1 MNLLLLGSSCRSRR
15 RAAVLAGE
23 LRARHVPVQFS
34 SYVARLQIF
43 LRSSILI
50 FPLHPALLSYSIRYA
65 NMAIKLEVLPLLLLS
80 VGAAVVAQIFGE
92 YPAGPVFA
100 GTFGVGLMVYLVYW
114 TYIYPFH
121 VSPLR
126 KVPTVPGFPLWGQF
140 FTIIKHEIGV
150 PNREWHLK
158 YGPIIRYFFPFGAER
173 LSIADDDALNHMC
186 IKNPYNYPKP
196 DRAKQWMVRIL
207 GEGVLLAEGNPH
219 KQQRKALSPG
229 FSTQSIK
236 ALTPVFWRKSLLL
249 SKLWERDMLIEKT
262 RTKTIE
268 ILEWLNRT
276 TLDIIGEA
284 GFGADLDSL
293 EHPETPIREAYR
305 LVFAFDISSRLLHG
319 LAAFIPQTKYLPA
332 KMNRDILQSRNIII
346 SKANDIVRQKHQKTH
361 AKDKDIIALLVK
373 DNMKMEAAGEAS
385 LSFDTMRNQVMTFLG
400 AGHDSKIESFRKSIS
415 KQQLTS
421 SSSNGNRCRLDPS
434 PALDPSRSSRSCQS
448 RGQAILPL
456 PLRSQDPQRHRA
468 SFQT

>member
-1 MNLLLLGSSCRSRR
+1 
-15 RAAVLAGE
+15 
-23 LRARHVPVQFS
+23 
-34 SYVARLQIF
+34 
-43 LRSSILI
+43 
-50 FPLHPALLSYSIRYA
+50 
-65 NMAIKLEVLPLLLLS
+65 MAIKLEMLPLLLLS
-80 VGAAVVAQIFGE
+80 VGAAIVAQIFAE

-100 GTFGVGLMVYLVYW
+100 GTFSASILVYLVYW

-126 KVPTVPGFPLWGQF
+126 KIPTVPGFPLWGQF
-140 FTIIKHEIGV
+140 FTVIKYEVGV

-186 IKNPYNYPKP
+186 IKNPYNFPKP

-207 GEGVLLAEGNPH
+207 GEGVLLAEGDPH

-236 ALTPVFWRKSLLL
+236 ALTPIFWRKSLLL
-249 SKLWERDMLIEKT
+249 SKLWGQDMLVEKT

-268 ILEWLNRT
+268 VLEWLNRT

-284 GFGADLDSL
+284 GFGTDLDSL

-332 KMNRDILQSRNIII
+332 KMNRDVLQSRNIII

-361 AKDKDIIALLVK
+361 AKDKDIIALIVK

-385 LSFDTMRNQVMTFLG
+385 LSFDTMRDQVMTFLG
-400 AGHDSKIESFRKSIS
+400 AGHDSKIDSYRRHVIFE
-415 KQQLTS
+415 QLLNL
-421 SSSNGNRCRLDPS
+421 SSSNGNRCRLDHS
-434 PALDPSRSSRSCQS
+434 PALHASRNSSACSSRD
-448 RGQAILPL
+448 QATLPL
-456 PLRSQDPQRHRA
+456 PLRSHDA
-468 SFQT
+468 